1 MRKPSEQLRLGAF
14 FNPTGHH
21 VASWR
26 HPQSQ
31 ADAGINF
38 AHYAEIA
45 CTAERAK
52 IDMVFL
58 ADNISVREAHP
69 DALAR
74 SAQYIANM
82 EPITLLSA
90 LAAVT
95 TRIGLI
101 ATASTSYNEPY
112 HVARKFA
119 SIDHIS
125 KGRAGWNLVTSGQ
138 SADAYNFS
146 RDEHYEH
153 GIRYERAREFAQVVV
168 GLWDSWDDDAFIRDK
183 QSGIFLNPAKAH
195 PLNHRG
201 DWFQVRGPLN
211 VPRTPQGRPV
221 IVQAGGSEDMIRVAA
236 EFAEV
241 IFCAPLNIEQGR
253 TFYAELKARLAT
265 HGRSPDEMKIMPGL
279 SPVVGRTAQEADE
292 KQRTL
297 DELTHPTVAREI
309 LSTVLG
315 GADLS
320 GYPMDGPMPE
330 IKPTKISTQSVIAHI
345 MDIARRGNL
354 TLRQTAQVVAG
365 ARGKFVV
372 RGTPEHIADVM
383 EEWFR
388 TAACDGFNVMPP
400 YLPGALDDFVTLVIP
415 ELQRRGL
422 FRTEYEG
429 TTLREHLGLKRPE
442 SRHRKTETSSM
453 AGHTAAAE

>member
-1 MRKPSEQLRLGAF
+1 MRRRGEKLRLGAF

-31 ADAGINF
+31 ADAGVNF
-38 AHYAEIA
+38 EHYVELAQ
-45 CTAERAK
+45 TAERAK
-52 IDMVFL
+52 MDMVFL
-58 ADNISVREAHP
+58 ADNLSVREAHP
-69 DALAR
+69 EALAR

-82 EPITLLSA
+82 EPVTLITA
-90 LAAVT
+90 LAART
-95 TRIGLI
+95 TRIGVV

-112 HVARKFA
+112 NVARKFA

-125 KGRAGWNLVTSGQ
+125 HGRAGWNLVTSSQ
-138 SADAYNFS
+138 TAEALNFS
-146 RDEHYEH
+146 SREMDEHDV
-153 GIRYERAREFAQVVV
+153 RYERAREFARIVL

-183 QSGIFLNPAKAH
+183 ESGIFLDPNKRH
-195 PLNHRG
+195 PLNHKGR
-201 DWFQVRGPLN
+201 WFSVRGPLN

-241 IFCAPLNIEQGR
+241 IFCAPLSLEQAR
-253 TFYAELKARLAT
+253 IFYAGLKGRMAEY
-265 HGRSPDEMKIMPGL
+265 GRSPDEMKIMPGL
-279 SPVVGRTAQEADE
+279 SPIVGETQAEADE
-292 KQRTL
+292 KQEHL
-297 DELTHPTVAREI
+297 DSLTHPIVAREI
-309 LSTVLG
+309 LSMVLG
-315 GADLS
+315 HADLS
-320 GYPMDGPMPE
+320 AYSLDDPMPQLSPGKTGSQA
-330 IKPTKISTQSVIAHI
+330 IFSHV

-354 TLRQTAQVVAG
+354 SLRQTAQVVAG
-365 ARGKFVV
+365 ARGKFLLK
-372 RGTPEHIADVM
+372 GTPEHIADVM

-388 TAACDGFNVMPP
+388 QDACDGFNIMPP

-429 TTLREHLGLKRPE
+429 RTLRENLGLRRPE
-442 SRHRKTETSSM
+442 SRHRKAAS
-453 AGHTAAAE
+453 GAAASSGAAAP

>member
-1 MRKPSEQLRLGAF
+1 MRKRGEKLRLGAF

-38 AHYAEIA
+38 PHYAEIA
-45 CTAERAK
+45 RTAERAK
-52 IDMVFL
+52 MDLVFL

-95 TRIGLI
+95 ERIGLV
-101 ATASTSYNEPY
+101 ATASTSYNEPF

-125 KGRAGWNLVTSGQ
+125 NGRAGWNLVTSGQ
-138 SADAYNFS
+138 ASDAYNFS

-153 GIRYERAREFAQVVV
+153 GVRYERAREFAQIVV

-183 QSGIFLNPAKAH
+183 ASGIFLDPTKMHA
-195 PLNHRG
+195 LNHKG
-201 DWFQVRGPLN
+201 DWFKVRGPLN

-241 IFCAPLNIEQGR
+241 IFCAPLNVEQGR
-253 TFYAELKARLAT
+253 TFYAEIKARAAK
-265 HGRSPDEMKIMPGL
+265 HGRSSDAMKVMPGL
-279 SPVVGRTAQEADE
+279 SPVIGRTPDEADD
-292 KQRTL
+292 KQQFL
-297 DELTHPTVAREI
+297 DELTHPVVAREI
-309 LSTVLG
+309 LSTILG
-315 GADLS
+315 GADLK
-320 GYPMDGPMPE
+320 GYDMDGPMPQ
-330 IKPTKISTQSVIAHI
+330 IAPSKISSQSIINFV
-345 MDIARRGNL
+345 MDIARRRNL

-372 RGTPEHIADVM
+372 RGTPQHIADVM
-383 EEWFR
+383 EDWF
-388 TAACDGFNVMPP
+388 TSEACDGFNVMPP

-429 TTLREHLGLKRPE
+429 RTLRENLGLKRPE
-442 SRHRKTETSSM
+442 SRYRRTYV
-453 AGHTAAAE
+453 AAAE

>member
-1 MRKPSEQLRLGAF
+1 MRKSGDKLRLGAF

-31 ADAGINF
+31 ADAGVNF
-38 AHYAEIA
+38 DHYVEIA
-45 CTAERAK
+45 RTAERAK
-52 IDMVFL
+52 MDMVFL

-82 EPITLLSA
+82 EPITLLAA
-90 LAAVT
+90 LAAMT
-95 TRIGLI
+95 SRIGLV

-138 SADAYNFS
+138 AAEAYNFS

-153 GIRYERAREFAQVVV
+153 GVRYERAREFAQVVV
-168 GLWDSWDDDAFIRDK
+168 GLWDSWDDDACIRDRA
-183 QSGIFLNPAKAH
+183 SGVFLDPAKVH
-195 PLNHRG
+195 PLNHKG
-201 DWFQVRGPLN
+201 EWFSVRGPLN

-241 IFCAPLNIEQGR
+241 IFCAPLDLRQAR
-253 TFYAELKARLAT
+253 SFYAELKTRMDR
-265 HGRSPDEMKIMPGL
+265 HGRAPDEMKIMPGL
-279 SPVVGRTAQEADE
+279 SPVVGRTSDEADE
-292 KQRTL
+292 KQAYL
-297 DELTHPTVAREI
+297 DQLTHPIVAREV
-309 LSTVLG
+309 LSLVLG
-315 GADLS
+315 NVDLT
-320 GYPMDGPMPE
+320 GYPMHGPMPQLA
-330 IKPTKISTQSVIAHI
+330 PTGVSSVSVFTHV
-345 MDIARRGNL
+345 MDIAKRGNL
-354 TLRQTAQVVAG
+354 TLRQTAQIVAG

-372 RGTPEHIADVM
+372 RGTPQHVADVM
-383 EEWFR
+383 EDWFR
-388 TAACDGFNVMPP
+388 SEACDGFNVMPP
-400 YLPGALDDFVTLVIP
+400 YLPGSLDDFVTLVIP

-429 TTLREHLGLKRPE
+429 KTLRENLGLRKPE
-442 SRHRKTETSSM
+442 SRHRKPGTGSNP
-453 AGHTAAAE
+453 AQVAAAE

>member
-1 MRKPSEQLRLGAF
+1 MRRSGEQLRLGAF

-38 AHYAEIA
+38 EHYAEIA
-45 CTAERAK
+45 RTAERAK
-52 IDMVFL
+52 MDMVFL

-69 DALAR
+69 EALAR

-95 TRIGLI
+95 TRIGLV

-138 SADAYNFS
+138 AADAYNFS

-153 GIRYERAREFAQVVV
+153 GVRYRRAREFAQVVI

-183 QSGIFLNPAKAH
+183 QSGIFLDPGKAH
-195 PLNHRG
+195 RLDHKG
-201 DWFQVRGPLN
+201 EWFSVRGPLN

-221 IVQAGGSEDMIRVAA
+221 IVQAGGSEDMVGVAA

-253 TFYAELKARLAT
+253 TFYADLKGRMKK
-265 HGRSPDEMKIMPGL
+265 HGRTPHQMKIMPGL
-279 SPVVGRTAQEADE
+279 SVVIGRTQAEADE
-292 KQRTL
+292 KQRHL
-297 DELTHPTVAREI
+297 DELTHPVVAREI

-315 GADLS
+315 NIDLS
-320 GYPMDGPMPE
+320 GYPMDGPMPQLA
-330 IKPTKISTQSVIAHI
+330 PTRTSTQSTFTHI
-345 MDIARRGNL
+345 LDIARRGNL

-365 ARGKFVV
+365 ARGKFCM
-372 RGTPEHIADVM
+372 RGTPEQIADVM

-388 TAACDGFNVMPP
+388 GEACDGFNVMPP

-429 TTLREHLGLKRPE
+429 KTLRENLGLLRPQ
-442 SRHRKTETSSM
+442 SRYRRT
-453 AGHTAAAE
+453 HTAAAE

>member
-1 MRKPSEQLRLGAF
+1 M
-14 FNPTGHH
+14 
-21 VASWR
+21 
-26 HPQSQ
+26 
-31 ADAGINF
+31 
-38 AHYAEIA
+38 
-45 CTAERAK
+45 
-52 IDMVFL
+52 DMVFL

-95 TRIGLI
+95 TRIGLV

-112 HVARKFA
+112 HDALPIS

-153 GIRYERAREFAQVVV
+153 GIRYQRAREFAQVVV

-183 QSGIFLNPAKAH
+183 QSGIFLDPTKVH
-195 PLNHRG
+195 PLNHKG

-221 IVQAGGSEDMIRVAA
+221 IVQAGGSEDMIKVAA

-241 IFCAPLNIEQGR
+241 IFCAPLSLDNAK
-253 TFYAELKARLAT
+253 TFYADLK
-265 HGRSPDEMKIMPGL
+265 GRVASYGRDPDQVKIMPGL
-279 SPVVGRTAQEADE
+279 SCIVGRTAEEAQERYDYL
-292 KQRTL
+292 QSL
-297 DELTHPTVAREI
+297 IHPIVAREI
-309 LSTVLG
+309 LSMVLG
-315 GADLS
+315 YVDLS
-320 GYPMDGPMPE
+320 PYGFDDPMPLDL
-330 IKPTKISTQSVIAHI
+330 PLSNLSQSMFQNV
-345 MDIARRGNL
+345 MDMARKEKL
-354 TLRQTAQVVAG
+354 TLKQVALRVAG
-365 ARGKFVV
+365 ARGKAVV
-372 RGTPEHIADVM
+372 RGSPQQIADEM
-383 EEWFR
+383 EEWFKKDG
-388 TAACDGFNVMPP
+388 CDGFNLMPP
-400 YLPGALDDFVTLVIP
+400 FLPGGLDDFVELVLP
-415 ELQRRGL
+415 ELRRRGL

-429 TTLREHLGLKRPE
+429 RTLREQLGLKRPP
-442 SRHRKTETSSM
+442 SRYVKGGAPASKVREGGPAK
-453 AGHTAAAE
+453 

>member
-1 MRKPSEQLRLGAF
+1 MRRAGEQLRLGAF

-26 HPQSQ
+26 HPDSQ

-38 AHYAEIA
+38 QHYAEIA
-45 CTAERAK
+45 RTAERAK
-52 IDMVFL
+52 MDLVFL
-58 ADNISVREAHP
+58 ADNISVREASP
-69 DALAR
+69 EALAR

-95 TRIGLI
+95 SRIGLV

-119 SIDHIS
+119 SLDHIS
-125 KGRAGWNLVTSGQ
+125 QGRAGWNLVTSGQ
-138 SADAYNFS
+138 AADAYNFS

-153 GIRYERAREFAQVVV
+153 GIRYDRAREFAQVVV

-183 QSGIFLNPAKAH
+183 ESGIFLDPAKVH
-195 PLNHRG
+195 PLDHRG
-201 DWFQVRGPLN
+201 EWFKVRGPLN
-211 VPRTPQGRPV
+211 VPRAPQGRPV
-221 IVQAGGSEDMIRVAA
+221 IVQAGGSEDMIQVAA

-241 IFCAPLNIEQGR
+241 IFCAPLTRDQSR
-253 TFYAELKARLAT
+253 TFYAELKGRMAR
-265 HGRSPDEMKIMPGL
+265 HGRAPDVMKIMPGF
-279 SPVVGRTAQEADE
+279 SCVVGRTEAEAKE
-292 KQRTL
+292 KQDHL
-297 DELTHPTVAREI
+297 DSLTHPIVAREI
-309 LSTVLG
+309 LATVLG
-315 GADLS
+315 GIDLS
-320 GYPMDGPMPE
+320 GYAMDDPMPQLTPSR
-330 IKPTKISTQSVIAHI
+330 IASQSIFLHV

-365 ARGKFVV
+365 ARGKFCVQ
-372 RGTPEHIADVM
+372 GTPQHIADVM
-383 EEWFR
+383 EDWFR
-388 TAACDGFNVMPP
+388 NEACDGFNVMPP

-429 TTLREHLGLKRPE
+429 TTLREHLGLARPD
-442 SRHRKTETSSM
+442 SRHKE
-453 AGHTAAAE
+453 AGHTLPRAATA